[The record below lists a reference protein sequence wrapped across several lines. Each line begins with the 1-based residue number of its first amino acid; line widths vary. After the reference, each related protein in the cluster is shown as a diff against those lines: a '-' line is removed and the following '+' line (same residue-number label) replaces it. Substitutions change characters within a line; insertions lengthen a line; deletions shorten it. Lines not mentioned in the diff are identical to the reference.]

1 MGWRRKIKSPRQ
13 KQHATATIATLYQL
27 TLQPFNHCPPG
38 MGVSTVSA
46 ARILRGQ
53 LEGGSGEET
62 MLAMDTFP
70 YLALSKVTTQ
80 SRWPCG
86 TQFTSH
92 PPSSRRT
99 RRRFSCLR
107 RPTRFHQCVQ
117 YLWPLFYNPLPPVVM
132 LRRPLL
138 AGTKPRDWHVIPPK
152 ASFAS
157 HDRPDLLY
165 DVELRDSCYL
175 GTHTDTRYRHPR
187 GGGWSWCVRF
197 AGTVGWGQ
205 RERER
210 TIKPVHY
217 RVASVCHFSSSH
229 ACLSWRGSPCRTLYL
244 ASAQAIKPSFLKR
257 IPSWVFFSLPLF
269 FSCKCH
275 HFTRKMLT
283 LRLKQ

>member
-1 MGWRRKIKSPRQ
+1 MCPVKRRQ
-13 KQHATATIATLYQL
+13 KQHTTATIPTLYQL

-70 YLALSKVTTQ
+70 YVALSKVTTQ

-92 PPSSRRT
+92 LPSSRQT

-117 YLWPLFYNPLPPVVM
+117 YVWALFYNPLPPVVM

-138 AGTKPRDWHVIPPK
+138 CQRK
-152 ASFAS
+152 AA
-157 HDRPDLLY
+157 RLT
-165 DVELRDSCYL
+165 C
-175 GTHTDTRYRHPR
+175 HP
-187 GGGWSWCVRF
+187 
-197 AGTVGWGQ
+197 T
-205 RERER
+205 
-210 TIKPVHY
+210 
-217 RVASVCHFSSSH
+217 
-229 ACLSWRGSPCRTLYL
+229 
-244 ASAQAIKPSFLKR
+244 
-257 IPSWVFFSLPLF
+257 
-269 FSCKCH
+269 
-275 HFTRKMLT
+275 
-283 LRLKQ
+283 